1 MKLFVLIIISL
12 VVILILAPGTNCAIE
27 ENPYS
32 FYLFENNEGC
42 VKTFKSEIKAV
53 EQLRHYKIL
62 LTEYKK
68 QLIYAM
74 KNWHHSK
81 SLHNPIDSYK
91 RLVVNFYSTKKIL
104 YDNLTKLSKFKINNR
119 FNTTSKDYQG

>member
-12 VVILILAPGTNCAIE
+12 VVILILAPRTNCAIE

-53 EQLRHYKIL
+53 EQLKDYKTL

-91 RLVVNFYSTKKIL
+91 RLVANFYSAKKIL

-119 FNTTSKDYQG
+119 FNATSKDYQG